1 MKIQE
6 GDEIKQLTIISGKGG
21 TGKTSIAAAFASLAK
36 NAVFA
41 DCDVDAADLHLI
53 LKPNI
58 NETIEFSGLKMAC
71 KDPEKC
77 VECGECREACRFD
90 AIDENFEV
98 SVIDCEGCGVC
109 VHVCPEEAL
118 SLVDRN
124 SGYAYI
130 SETRFGP
137 MAHAKLNVAEE
148 TSGKLV
154 TLVRN
159 NARILA
165 KKNGKELIIIDGP
178 PGIGCPVISSITG
191 VDLVLIV
198 TEPTKSGIHD
208 LKRILGV
215 AEHFKIPSAVCVNK
229 CDINTQQSK
238 SIQKYCQ
245 INEIPVV
252 GLIPYD
258 TIFTKAMI
266 KGKSIIEYTDGQIS
280 EHIKIM
286 WGKVEG
292 MFV

>member
-1 MKIQE
+1 
-6 GDEIKQLTIISGKGG
+6 
-21 TGKTSIAAAFASLAK
+21 
-36 NAVFA
+36 
-41 DCDVDAADLHLI
+41 
-53 LKPNI
+53 
-58 NETIEFSGLKMAC
+58 MAC
-71 KDPEKC
+71 KAPEKC
-77 VECGECREACRFD
+77 VDCRECREACRFD

-98 SVIDCEGCGVC
+98 SFMDCEGCGVC

-130 SETRFGP
+130 SETRFGS

-148 TSGKLV
+148 ASGKLV

-215 AEHFKIPSAVCVNK
+215 AGHFNIPSSVCINK
-229 CDINTQQSK
+229 CDINNQQSK
-238 SIQKYCQ
+238 SVQKYCQ
-245 INEIPVV
+245 MNDIPVV

-258 TIFTKAMI
+258 TVFTKAMI
-266 KGKSIIEYTDGQIS
+266 EGKSVIEFSNGPVS
-280 EHIKIM
+280 ERVRIM
-286 WGKVEG
+286 WKNVEE
-292 MFV
+292 MLV

>member
-6 GDEIKQLTIISGKGG
+6 GEKIKQLTIISGKGG

-36 NAVFA
+36 DAVLA

-53 LKPNI
+53 LKPKI
-58 NETIEFSGLKMAC
+58 KETMEFSGMKIPV
-71 KDPEKC
+71 KENEKC
-77 VECGECREACRFD
+77 IECGECRDACRFD
-90 AIDENFEV
+90 AIDENFQV
-98 SVIDCEGCGVC
+98 KIIDCEGCGVC

-118 SLVDRN
+118 SLVDRK
-124 SGYAYI
+124 SGHAFI
-130 SETRFGP
+130 SETRFGM
-137 MAHAKLNVAEE
+137 MAHAKLNIAEE
-148 TSGKLV
+148 ASGKLV

-165 KKNGKELIIIDGP
+165 KKNNKGLIIIDGP

-215 AEHFKIPSAVCVNK
+215 AEHFNITSAVCVNK
-229 CDINTQQSK
+229 CDINDQQSK

-245 INEIPVV
+245 INNIRVA

-258 TIFTKAMI
+258 TVFTKAMI
-266 KGKSIIEYTDGQIS
+266 EGKSVIEFSCGSIS
-280 EHIKIM
+280 DHIKTM
-286 WGKVEG
+286 WRKVEG
-292 MFV
+292 MLA